1 MKRFA
6 VVLILGLMPIVVSAQ
21 SLWKEGSLYTASKY
35 KQGDLIKIV
44 FKRKNIVEFSTFQQN
59 QESASLN
66 NPDKSAT
73 MVLNFLPQLSGDNM
87 NKSSKSA
94 SVKNRENVNFSIMTA
109 VQSIESNGNL
119 RIAGQHQILI
129 NNQRETV
136 RLQGIVNPARI
147 VGDRVLS
154 EDVYDLSME
163 YDRQVFKKDLVTDA
177 DLKDATSVTNMELLD
192 PKKRELI
199 LKYFN
204 QVLPLLFQ

>member
-1 MKRFA
+1 MKRYA
-6 VVLILGLMPIVVSAQ
+6 LILILGLLPMLLSSQ

-94 SVKNRENVNFSIMTA
+94 AIKNKENVNFSIMTA
-109 VQSIESNGNL
+109 VQSVESNGNL
-119 RIAGQHQILI
+119 LISGQHQILV

-136 RLQGIVNPARI
+136 RIQGIVNPTRI
-147 VGDRVLS
+147 VGDRVQS
-154 EDVYDLSME
+154 DDVYDLSME
-163 YDRQVFKKDLVTDA
+163 YERQVFKKDLVTDA
-177 DLKDATSVTNMELLD
+177 DLKDATSVTNMELQD